1 MGLTDNSTPMDKLER
16 AIVIVRAD
24 DWAGIYVEGRLG
36 QEGHSFSDAELIRVG
51 QENPT
56 LDIISKECDYE
67 WAHDLG
73 NFPADLREVRF
84 Q

>member
-1 MGLTDNSTPMDKLER
+1 MSTDSSTPMDKLER

-24 DWAGIYVEGRLG
+24 DWTGIYVEGLLG
-36 QEGHSFSDAELIRVG
+36 PEAHSFSDEQLIRIG

-56 LDIISKECDYE
+56 LDIISKECDYD

-73 NFPADLREVRF
+73 NFPYNLREVKF